1 MVKKGFKSYIVQ
13 VLTVILLVACS
24 PQKRM
29 NRLIKK
35 FPHLTESKIDT
46 IRIIDTF
53 VVEQFDTTLINNF
66 TARDCVIVINNNRV
80 SLAYQYDTITNEII
94 HTIKL
99 PNDTIFK
106 EKIIPF
112 EVEKVVYK
120 EISWWEK
127 YQSLIYIGLAL
138 FVLSIIYKRLT
149 K

>member
-1 MVKKGFKSYIVQ
+1 MVKKSVKRHIVQ
-13 VLTVILLVACS
+13 VLAVILLFACS

-35 FPHLTESKIDT
+35 FPHLTETKIDT
-46 IRIIDTF
+46 IRLIDTF
-53 VVEQFDTTLINNF
+53 VIQQYDTTLISNVIKQ
-66 TARDCVIVINNNRV
+66 DCVIVINNERV
-80 SLAYQYDTITNEII
+80 KISYKYDTIKEQII
-94 HTIKL
+94 HSIKL
-99 PNDTIFK
+99 PNDTIYK
-106 EKIIPF
+106 EKIIPI

>member
-1 MVKKGFKSYIVQ
+1 MVKKGVKRHIIQ
-13 VLTVILLVACS
+13 ILAVILLVACS
-24 PQKRM
+24 PQKRI

-35 FPHLTESKIDT
+35 FPHLTETKIDT
-46 IRIIDTF
+46 IRFIDTF
-53 VVEQFDTTLINNF
+53 VIQQYDTTLISNVIKQ
-66 TARDCVIVINNNRV
+66 DCVIVINNERV
-80 SLAYQYDTITNEII
+80 KISYKYDTIKEQII
-94 HTIKL
+94 HSIKL
-99 PNDTIFK
+99 PNDTIYK
-106 EKIIPF
+106 EKIIPI

>member
-1 MVKKGFKSYIVQ
+1 MVKKGVKRHIVQ
-13 VLTVILLVACS
+13 ILAVILLVACT

-35 FPHLTESKIDT
+35 FPHLTETKIDT
-46 IRIIDTF
+46 IRLIDTF
-53 VVEQFDTTLINNF
+53 VVQQYDTTLINNF

-106 EKIIPF
+106 EKIIPI

-127 YQSLIYIGLAL
+127 YQTLIYIGLAL

>member
-13 VLTVILLVACS
+13 VLAVILLVACT

-53 VVEQFDTTLINNF
+53 VIQQYDTTLINNVIKQ
-66 TARDCVIVINNNRV
+66 DCVIVINNERV
-80 SLAYQYDTITNEII
+80 KISYKYDTIKEQII
-94 HTIKL
+94 HSIKL
-99 PNDTIFK
+99 PNDTIYK
-106 EKIIPF
+106 EKIIPI

>member
-13 VLTVILLVACS
+13 VLSVILLVACS

-29 NRLIKK
+29 NRLINK

-46 IRIIDTF
+46 IRLIDTF
-53 VVEQFDTTLINNF
+53 VIQQYDTTLINNVIKQ
-66 TARDCVIVINNNRV
+66 DCVIVINNNRV

-106 EKIIPF
+106 EKIIPI

-120 EISWWEK
+120 ELDWWEK

>member
-1 MVKKGFKSYIVQ
+1 MVKKGVKRHIVQ
-13 VLTVILLVACS
+13 VLAVILLVSCS

-35 FPHLTESKIDT
+35 FPHLTETKIDT
-46 IRIIDTF
+46 IRLIDTF
-53 VVEQFDTTLINNF
+53 VIQQYDTTLINNVIKQ
-66 TARDCVIVINNNRV
+66 DCVIVINNERV
-80 SLAYQYDTITNEII
+80 KISYKYDTIKEQII
-94 HTIKL
+94 HSVKL
-99 PNDTIFK
+99 PNDTIYK
-106 EKIIPF
+106 EKIIPI

-149 K
+149 R

>member
-13 VLTVILLVACS
+13 VLAVILLVACT

-35 FPHLTESKIDT
+35 FPHLTETKIDT

-53 VVEQFDTTLINNF
+53 VVEQFDTTLINN
-66 TARDCVIVINNNRV
+66 VIKQDSVILINNERV
-80 SLAYQYDTITNEII
+80 KISYKYDTIKEQII
-94 HTIKL
+94 HSIKL
-99 PNDTIFK
+99 PNDTIYK
-106 EKIIPF
+106 EKIIPI
-112 EVEKVVYK
+112 EIEKVVYK

>member
-1 MVKKGFKSYIVQ
+1 MVKKGVKRHIVQ
-13 VLTVILLVACS
+13 ILAVILLVACT

-35 FPHLTESKIDT
+35 FPHLTETKIDT
-46 IRIIDTF
+46 IRLIDTF
-53 VVEQFDTTLINNF
+53 VVQQYDTTLINNF

-106 EKIIPF
+106 EKIIPI

>member
-13 VLTVILLVACS
+13 VLAVILLVSCS

-35 FPHLTESKIDT
+35 FPHLTETKIDT
-46 IRIIDTF
+46 IRLIDTF

-66 TARDCVIVINNNRV
+66 TTRDCVIVINNNRV

-106 EKIIPF
+106 EKIIPI

>member
-13 VLTVILLVACS
+13 VLAVILLVACT

-35 FPHLTESKIDT
+35 FPHLTETKIDT
-46 IRIIDTF
+46 IRLIDTF
-53 VVEQFDTTLINNF
+53 VVQQYDTTLINNF

-106 EKIIPF
+106 EKIIPI

-127 YQSLIYIGLAL
+127 YQTLIYIGLAL

>member
-13 VLTVILLVACS
+13 VLAVILLVACT

-127 YQSLIYIGLAL
+127 YQTLIYIGLAL

>member
-13 VLTVILLVACS
+13 VLAVILLVACT

-35 FPHLTESKIDT
+35 FPHLTETKIDT
-46 IRIIDTF
+46 IRFIDTF
-53 VVEQFDTTLINNF
+53 VIQQYDTTLINNVIKQ
-66 TARDCVIVINNNRV
+66 DCVIVINNERV
-80 SLAYQYDTITNEII
+80 KISYKYDTIKEQII
-94 HTIKL
+94 HSIKL
-99 PNDTIFK
+99 PNDTIYK
-106 EKIIPF
+106 EKIIPI

-127 YQSLIYIGLAL
+127 YQTLIYIGLAL

>member
-1 MVKKGFKSYIVQ
+1 MVKKGVKRHIVQ
-13 VLTVILLVACS
+13 VLAVILLVACT

-35 FPHLTESKIDT
+35 FPHLTETKIDT
-46 IRIIDTF
+46 IRLIDTF
-53 VVEQFDTTLINNF
+53 VVQQYDTTLINNVIKQ
-66 TARDCVIVINNNRV
+66 DCVIVINNERV
-80 SLAYQYDTITNEII
+80 KISYKYDTIKEQII
-94 HTIKL
+94 HSIKL
-99 PNDTIFK
+99 PNDTIYK
-106 EKIIPF
+106 EKIIPI

-120 EISWWEK
+120 ELDWWEK

>member
-13 VLTVILLVACS
+13 VLAVILLVACT

-35 FPHLTESKIDT
+35 FPHLTETKIDT

-53 VVEQFDTTLINNF
+53 VIQQYDTTLINNVIKQ
-66 TARDCVIVINNNRV
+66 DCVIVINNERLKI
-80 SLAYQYDTITNEII
+80 SYKYDTIKEQII
-94 HTIKL
+94 HSIKL
-99 PNDTIFK
+99 PNDTIYK
-106 EKIIPF
+106 EKIIPI

-127 YQSLIYIGLAL
+127 YQTLIYIGLAL

>member
-13 VLTVILLVACS
+13 VLAVILLVSCS

-106 EKIIPF
+106 EKIIPI

>member
-13 VLTVILLVACS
+13 VLAVILLVACT

-35 FPHLTESKIDT
+35 FPHLTETKIDT

-53 VVEQFDTTLINNF
+53 VVEQFDTTLINNVIKQ
-66 TARDCVIVINNNRV
+66 DCVIVINNERV
-80 SLAYQYDTITNEII
+80 KISYKYDTIKEQII
-94 HTIKL
+94 HSIKL
-99 PNDTIFK
+99 PNDTIYK
-106 EKIIPF
+106 EKIIPI

-120 EISWWEK
+120 ELDWWEK

>member
-1 MVKKGFKSYIVQ
+1 MVKKSVKRHIVQ
-13 VLTVILLVACS
+13 VLAVILLFACS

-35 FPHLTESKIDT
+35 FPHLTETKIDT
-46 IRIIDTF
+46 IRLIDTF
-53 VVEQFDTTLINNF
+53 VIQQYDTALISNVIKQ
-66 TARDCVIVINNNRV
+66 DCVIVINNERV
-80 SLAYQYDTITNEII
+80 KISYKYDTIKEQII
-94 HTIKL
+94 HSIKL
-99 PNDTIFK
+99 PNDTIYK
-106 EKIIPF
+106 EKIIPI

>member
-1 MVKKGFKSYIVQ
+1 MVKKGVKRHIVQ
-13 VLTVILLVACS
+13 VLAVILLVSCT

-35 FPHLTESKIDT
+35 FPHLTETKIDT
-46 IRIIDTF
+46 IRFIDTF
-53 VVEQFDTTLINNF
+53 VIQQYDTTLINNVIKQ
-66 TARDCVIVINNNRV
+66 DCVIVINNERV
-80 SLAYQYDTITNEII
+80 KISYKYDTIKEQII
-94 HTIKL
+94 HSIKL
-99 PNDTIFK
+99 PNDTIYK
-106 EKIIPF
+106 EKIIPI

-127 YQSLIYIGLAL
+127 YQTLIYIGLAL

>member
-13 VLTVILLVACS
+13 VLAVILLVACT

-35 FPHLTESKIDT
+35 FPHLTETKIDT
-46 IRIIDTF
+46 IRFIDTF
-53 VVEQFDTTLINNF
+53 VIQQYDTTLINNVIKQ
-66 TARDCVIVINNNRV
+66 DCVIVINNERV
-80 SLAYQYDTITNEII
+80 KISYKYDTIKEQII
-94 HTIKL
+94 HSVKL
-99 PNDTIFK
+99 PNDTIYK
-106 EKIIPF
+106 EKIIPI

>member
-13 VLTVILLVACS
+13 VLAVILLVSCT

-35 FPHLTESKIDT
+35 FPHLTETKIDT
-46 IRIIDTF
+46 IRFIDTF
-53 VVEQFDTTLINNF
+53 VIQQYDTTLINNVIKQ
-66 TARDCVIVINNNRV
+66 DCVIVINNERIKI
-80 SLAYQYDTITNEII
+80 SYKYDTIKEQII
-94 HTIKL
+94 HSIKL
-99 PNDTIFK
+99 PNDTIYK
-106 EKIIPF
+106 EKIIPI

-127 YQSLIYIGLAL
+127 YQTLIYIGLAL

>member
-13 VLTVILLVACS
+13 VLAVILLVSCT

-35 FPHLTESKIDT
+35 FPHLTETKIDT
-46 IRIIDTF
+46 IRLIDTF
-53 VVEQFDTTLINNF
+53 VVQQYDTTLINNF

-106 EKIIPF
+106 EKIIPI

-127 YQSLIYIGLAL
+127 YQTLIYIGLAL

>member
-13 VLTVILLVACS
+13 ILAVILLVSCT

-35 FPHLTESKIDT
+35 FPHLTETKIDT
-46 IRIIDTF
+46 IRFIDTF
-53 VVEQFDTTLINNF
+53 VIQQYDTTLINNVIKQ
-66 TARDCVIVINNNRV
+66 DCVIVINNERIKI
-80 SLAYQYDTITNEII
+80 SYKYDTIKEQII
-94 HTIKL
+94 HSIKL
-99 PNDTIFK
+99 PNDTIYK
-106 EKIIPF
+106 EKIIPI

>member
-1 MVKKGFKSYIVQ
+1 
-13 VLTVILLVACS
+13 
-24 PQKRM
+24 M
-29 NRLIKK
+29 NRLINK

-46 IRIIDTF
+46 IRLIDTF
-53 VVEQFDTTLINNF
+53 VIQQYDTTLINNVIKQ
-66 TARDCVIVINNNRV
+66 DCVIVINNNRV

-106 EKIIPF
+106 EKIIPI

-120 EISWWEK
+120 ELDWWEK